1 LTYLLK
7 YANVYLLRQN
17 KKQKDKARN
26 ILSKKGDHH
35 MSETAPRSNP
45 RLDDFEANKASHER
59 EQFESELYGE
69 AGQTD
74 FSDEARKR
82 VEEADKYERH
92 MEGLANETRS
102 DHDRGLDRLESGE
115 VESAAYNREHDDAI
129 IANDEIDAYKM
140 KDEIDA
146 KAKADAIDA
155 KIAADPKLRRMDYL
169 AQQIAELRNKPV
181 DENADADILRLKGLE
196 DNLESYLVK
205 YAESDDYDAELAD
218 LMIERSATAPAA
230 KEAEKADEKKARSPE
245 EFSETDSPEQMIA
258 DIADLISKETDP
270 VKKAEAQEKLRE
282 IMTQIEGALEGKDK
296 KDDLGDLD
304 DLSAPELKDGEKSDL
319 DDLDA
324 AEAPKVGDEA
334 DLEDLDDKEA
344 PKVADP
350 ADKKDV
356 DGEEHDLEDLDKL
369 SAPEVGE
376 APAET
381 EDTRRWY
388 KRAWDRAG
396 LIFVLGMNKAGER
409 MHLPEKR
416 STRVATAI
424 GAVTLLAVG
433 GALAWK
439 YGFHHG
445 GSGNGGNADPSTVP
459 TPKPKVTPE
468 VPVVPT
474 PKGPELPSADNYAHP
489 WNWMKAAMDNGSVT
503 PPKGMGPEQALHYF
517 GEKAADAGHKV
528 EWYNLPNGLEAVR
541 IDGSDDTKVVGDIL
555 GQFAK

>member
-1 LTYLLK
+1 
-7 YANVYLLRQN
+7 
-17 KKQKDKARN
+17 
-26 ILSKKGDHH
+26 
-35 MSETAPRSNP
+35 MSERNPKRFENGSNAQSRSPEEQQRLIEESDRERYEATMAADETAYN
-45 RLDDFEANKASHER
+45 EAMAAREASAHE
-59 EQFESELYGE
+59 
-69 AGQTD
+69 
-74 FSDEARKR
+74 DEVNEYAETEGR
-82 VEEADKYERH
+82 V
-92 MEGLANETRS
+92 MEDVETR
-102 DHDRGLDRLESGE
+102 
-115 VESAAYNREHDDAI
+115 
-129 IANDEIDAYKM
+129 
-140 KDEIDA
+140 
-146 KAKADAIDA
+146 
-155 KIAADPKLRRMDYL
+155 RMYML
-169 AQQIAELRNKPV
+169 AQQIAEGRNNGVEPEIIADKEEALQELLLNYTNKAYSDRDLRV
-181 DENADADILRLKGLE
+181 RNAEINATSTPKGKE
-196 DNLESYLVK
+196 REE
-205 YAESDDYDAELAD
+205 AERREAEQELAPKIKAAEFILNSTD
-218 LMIERSATAPAA
+218 SAWVSEKLATSGA
-230 KEAEKADEKKARSPE
+230 KEAGKPDDLESLDESSAPEVKEARSPE